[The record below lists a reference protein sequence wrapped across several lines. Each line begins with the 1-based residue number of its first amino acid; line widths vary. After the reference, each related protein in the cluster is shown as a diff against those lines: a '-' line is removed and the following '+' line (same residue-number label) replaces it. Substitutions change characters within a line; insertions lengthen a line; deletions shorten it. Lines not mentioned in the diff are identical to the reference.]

1 MQTTLYVVGLCAA
14 GAAMSLLGAS
24 PRAARAQPAR
34 GDGALTVGI
43 AVGTAVDPADSLYR
57 AGRAALADGDY
68 KHAAAIF
75 KQVTDKFPQSEFAG
89 DSMYWRAWSLYRLGA
104 ANRTKRDLDDA
115 MVALDRYTSAYSK
128 GSKLVG
134 DATDLRARIRSAQ
147 ASLGDAN
154 AAGDI
159 AEDATKLRRQTPCT
173 GSKADEETR
182 LAALDGLM
190 NMSSEDAVPILTAV
204 LKQRDACRVELRKKA
219 VFLLTQKRSDGIV
232 PALLD
237 VARNDPSTDVRGDAI
252 FWLSQARSDL
262 AVPALDSILFAPS
275 ADLELRKK
283 AIFALS
289 QQRDDR
295 ARSALRR
302 AAEDEKMPDEIRGE
316 AVFQLGNARLADLTY
331 FRTLFRTTKSA
342 ELRKKVLFSVSQSSA
357 PEASNWLLEVAK
369 DKAFDTETRKDAIFW
384 ASQHRTVDL
393 NQLEAIYNQAKGDD
407 EIQKQVLFV
416 YSQRREPA
424 AVDKLMAIAKSD
436 PDIEMRKQALFWL
449 GQKNDARVK
458 AFIRD
463 LISR

>member
-1 MQTTLYVVGLCAA
+1 MQKTFYVTGVCAV
-14 GAAMSLLGAS
+14 GAALTLLGGSA
-24 PRAARAQPAR
+24 RAASGQRVHS
-34 GDGALTVGI
+34 DGVLAVGI
-43 AVGTAVDPADSLYR
+43 AVDPADSLFR
-57 AGRAALADGDY
+57 SGRAAITDGDY
-68 KHAAAIF
+68 KRAAAIF
-75 KQVTDKFPQSEFAG
+75 KQVGEKFPNSALVG
-89 DSMYWRAWSLYRLGA
+89 DAMYWRAWALYKFGSS
-104 ANRTKRDLDDA
+104 NRTKRDLDDA
-115 MVALDRYTSAYSK
+115 MVALDRYTSTYAK
-128 GSKLVG
+128 GSKLAS
-134 DATDLRARIRSAQ
+134 DATDLRVRIRSAQ
-147 ASLGDAN
+147 ASLGDAD

-159 AEDATKLRRQTPCT
+159 AEDATKLRRQAPCT
-173 GSKADEETR
+173 GSKVDEETR
-182 LAALDGLM
+182 MAALDGLLS
-190 NMSSEDAVPILTAV
+190 MSSEDAVPILTAV

-275 ADLELRKK
+275 ANVELRKK

-302 AAEDEKMPDEIRGE
+302 AAEDEKMPDEIRGD
-316 AVFQLGNARLADLTY
+316 AVFQLGNAKLADLSY
-331 FRTLFRTTKSA
+331 FRTLFRTTKSV

-357 PEASNWLLEVAK
+357 PEASAWLLDVAK

-384 ASQHRTVDL
+384 ASQHRSVDL

-407 EIQKQVLFV
+407 EVQKQVLFV

-436 PDIEMRKQALFWL
+436 PDIELRKQALFWL
-449 GQKNDARVK
+449 GQKNDPRVK
-458 AFIRD
+458 AFIRE
-463 LISR
+463 LINR

>member
-1 MQTTLYVVGLCAA
+1 MQTTFYLAA
-14 GAAMSLLGAS
+14 AAVSLLAGN
-24 PRAARAQPAR
+24 ARVATAQR
-34 GDGALTVGI
+34 EHTDRVLTLGI
-43 AVGTAVDPADSLYR
+43 AVDPADSLYR
-57 AGRAALADGDY
+57 SGRAALTDGDY
-68 KHAAAIF
+68 KRAASIF
-75 KQVTDKFPQSEFAG
+75 KQVTEKFPRSELAG
-89 DSMYWRAWSLYRLGA
+89 DAMYWRAWALYKFGSN
-104 ANRTKRDLDDA
+104 NRTKPDLDDA
-115 MVALDRYTSAYSK
+115 MTALDRYTTAYSK
-128 GSKLVG
+128 NSKMAS
-134 DATDLRARIRSAQ
+134 DATDLRVRIRSAQ
-147 ASLGDAN
+147 AALGDAN

-159 AEDATKLRRQTPCT
+159 AEDATKLRRQAPCT
-173 GSKADEETR
+173 GSKADEEMR
-182 LAALDGLM
+182 AAALDGLLS
-190 NMSSEDAVPILTAV
+190 MSSEDAVPILTDV

-219 VFLLTQKRSDGIV
+219 VFLLSQKRSNGIV

-252 FWLSQARSDL
+252 FWLSQTRSDL

-316 AVFQLGNARLADLTY
+316 AVFQLGNAKLADLDY
-331 FRTLFRTTKSA
+331 FRTLFRTTKSI

-357 PEASNWLLEVAK
+357 PEASNWLLDVAK

-436 PDIEMRKQALFWL
+436 PDIELRKQALFWL
-449 GQKNDARVK
+449 GQKNDPRVK
-458 AFIRD
+458 AFLRE
-463 LISR
+463 LINR